1 MPTIHQT
8 DIPCPKAGDKQYHHR
23 LGNTLIKAGTAYG
36 CKDCQTTFRM
46 VNGKLV
52 EVKSSLLDG
61 GPVEDE

>member
-1 MPTIHQT
+1 MPTIHVT
-8 DIPCPKAGDKQYHHR
+8 NIRCPKADNPLLHHR
-23 LGNTLIKAGTAYG
+23 PDNTLIKAGTSYG